1 MTFRVAL
8 SADFLKG
15 DGSPA
20 YPMFDLAP
28 LTADNGIEMFYA
40 EPVNGV
46 IQAKDMEAADAL
58 ILLAP
63 KFSQQ
68 SIPASGRL
76 KIVARFGVGYDTVD
90 LDACTRAGIAVTIAP
105 DGVRRPVAVSV
116 ITFMLALAAQLKI
129 KDNLTRMGVEGWDL
143 RSSYMGVGLTGR
155 TLGQLGIGNIGAE
168 VLRLAAPFGMRF
180 LAHDPYVDPVLARQ
194 LGVELV
200 DMETLFRQADF
211 LSVSVPLS
219 EKTRGLVNAR
229 LLALMKPTAFLINTA
244 RGPIVDQK
252 ALYDVLK
259 AKKIAGAGLDVFEIE
274 PAPKEEPLLHL
285 DNVIVTPHS
294 ICFTDECFA
303 GLGEACVRN
312 ALAVRQRHLPN
323 AIVNRQVVDHP
334 VWRKLVAA

>member
-1 MTFRVAL
+1 M
-8 SADFLKG
+8 
-15 DGSPA
+15 
-20 YPMFDLAP
+20 Y
-28 LTADNGIEMFYA
+28 YA

-46 IQAKDMEAADAL
+46 IQAKDMEEADAL

-63 KFSQQ
+63 KFNQQ

-90 LDACTRAGIAVTIAP
+90 LEACTRAGIAVTIAP

-116 ITFMLALAAQLKI
+116 ITFMLALAAQLKT
-129 KDNLTRMGVEGWDL
+129 KDRLTRMGVEGWDL
-143 RSSYMGVGLTGR
+143 RSNYMGVGLTGR
-155 TLGQLGIGNIGAE
+155 VLGQLGIGNIGAE

-180 LAHDPYVDPVLARQ
+180 LAHDPYVDPALARQ

-200 DMETLFRQADF
+200 DMETLFKEADF

-229 LLALMKPTAFLINTA
+229 LLGLMKPTAFLINTA
-244 RGPIVDQK
+244 RGPIVDQQ

-312 ALAVRQRHLPN
+312 ALAVRQRLVPN
-323 AIVNRQVVDHP
+323 AIVNRQVIEHP
-334 VWRKLVAA
+334 VWRKLRSEEHTS